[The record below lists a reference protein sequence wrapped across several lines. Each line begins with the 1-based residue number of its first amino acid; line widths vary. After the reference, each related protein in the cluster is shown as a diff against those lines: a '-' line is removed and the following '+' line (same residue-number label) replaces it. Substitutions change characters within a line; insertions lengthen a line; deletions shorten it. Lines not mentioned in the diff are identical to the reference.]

1 VENLFAL
8 SFMVKDG
15 KCMIRQGAHGQLEV
29 AAVPPSGDA
38 AGSKPR
44 TQFVISQSR
53 EDWELWKQ
61 YVRPQDCVMRHR
73 GSKGCAAT
81 SVRGGSSAARRT
93 AATAADNQEHRAA
106 GNSTK
111 RARR

>member
-1 VENLFAL
+1 MITQLLTEPSQL
-8 SFMVKDG
+8 SQVKDG

-61 YVRPQDCVMRHR
+61 YVRPGDCVMRVRQAQPRHVA
-73 GSKGCAAT
+73 CA
-81 SVRGGSSAARRT
+81 
-93 AATAADNQEHRAA
+93 NQLQCALRYSLA
-106 GNSTK
+106 
-111 RARR
+111 